1 MEQKQLKAHK
11 KKANP
16 PAGEPPIKHPAVA
29 PAQVV
34 ANAQGVEAK
43 SPFSALKR
51 KYSQLKN
58 RCEFDDLLVLA
69 VVFVVSGYLAVLAIM
84 Q

>member
-1 MEQKQLKAHK
+1 MRTPVSSERMEQKQLKPHK
-11 KKANP
+11 EKAN
-16 PAGEPPIKHPAVA
+16 
-29 PAQVV
+29 
-34 ANAQGVEAK
+34 

-51 KYSQLKN
+51 QYRQLKN

-69 VVFVVSGYLAVLAIM
+69 VVFVVSGYLAVVAIM